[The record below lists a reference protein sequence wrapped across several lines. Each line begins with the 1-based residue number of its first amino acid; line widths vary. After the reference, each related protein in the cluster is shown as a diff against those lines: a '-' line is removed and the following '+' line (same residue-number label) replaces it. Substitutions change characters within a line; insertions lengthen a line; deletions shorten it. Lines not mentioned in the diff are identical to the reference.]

1 MISNF
6 YYSFY
11 YQNILLFISL
21 LVYYYKK
28 QNKKKLILSKKKN
41 KKKLNFKKKTNK
53 KKQIKKKMSINLT
66 LTSSDNQK
74 IQIDSKSAERSH
86 LLKGLIADYNQ
97 KDDIPLPDIKYDILK
112 KVVEYLAHYKDKEPQ
127 QIPKPLPSQDLKEVT
142 DEWDVNFINGMELD
156 SVFDLI
162 NAANYMDIS
171 SLLDLACA
179 KIASLMK
186 GKSAA
191 EIRAMFNIECD
202 LTEDELKEYE
212 EYQI

>member
-1 MISNF
+1 MN
-6 YYSFY
+6 
-11 YQNILLFISL
+11 
-21 LVYYYKK
+21 
-28 QNKKKLILSKKKN
+28 
-41 KKKLNFKKKTNK
+41 
-53 KKQIKKKMSINLT
+53 INLT

-112 KVVEYLAHYKDKEPQ
+112 KVVEYLAHYKEKEPQ

-142 DEWDVNFINGMELD
+142 DEWDVNFINGMDLD

-162 NAANYMDIS
+162 NAANYMDIAP
-171 SLLDLACA
+171 LLDLACA

>member
-1 MISNF
+1 
-6 YYSFY
+6 
-11 YQNILLFISL
+11 
-21 LVYYYKK
+21 
-28 QNKKKLILSKKKN
+28 
-41 KKKLNFKKKTNK
+41 
-53 KKQIKKKMSINLT
+53 MSINLT

-112 KVVEYLAHYKDKEPQ
+112 KVVEYLAHYKEKEPQ

-142 DEWDVNFINGMELD
+142 DEWDVNFINGMDLD

-162 NAANYMDIS
+162 NAANYMDIAP
-171 SLLDLACA
+171 LLDLACA

-202 LTEDELKEYE
+202 LSED
-212 EYQI
+212 